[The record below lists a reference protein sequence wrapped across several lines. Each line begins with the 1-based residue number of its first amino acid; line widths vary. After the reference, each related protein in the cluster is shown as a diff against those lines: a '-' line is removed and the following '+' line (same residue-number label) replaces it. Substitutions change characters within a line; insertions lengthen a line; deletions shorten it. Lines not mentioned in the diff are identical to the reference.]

1 MKGILLM
8 LTFLTRI
15 PIRISFEFKREDFIK
30 GIVFVPFIGLI
41 IGAILWTIAQLGSFI
56 DKPIVILLI
65 WTAYIWITGGLHIDG
80 LADTV
85 DGIFSNRSRDRV
97 LEIMKDSRIG
107 AFGVLSIF
115 IVFAFNF
122 VLGIYIDYK
131 YFLLIPIVGRSC
143 ALLACSFSDYGRKE
157 GLGKDFIE
165 NCGTKEGIIA
175 FSFSSIVA
183 ILMGGYVPLF
193 TVLLLIPITI
203 MLTRYIK
210 EKIGGMTGDT
220 IGFVIETSQAIFI
233 FLLYITN
240 KLS

>member
-15 PIRISFEFKREDFIK
+15 PVKLSFEFKREDFIR
-30 GIVFVPFIGLI
+30 GIIYVPFIGFI
-41 IGAILWTIAQLGSFI
+41 IGAMLWAIAQLGSFM
-56 DKPIVILLI
+56 DKPVVILLI

-107 AFGVLSIF
+107 AFGVLSI
-115 IVFAFNF
+115 IIIYAFNF
-122 VLGIYIDYK
+122 VIGIYIDYK
-131 YFLLIPIVGRSC
+131 YFLLIPIIGRSC
-143 ALLACSFSDYGRKE
+143 ALLACSLSDYGRKE

-165 NCGTKEGIIA
+165 NCGKKEGIVA
-175 FSFSSIVA
+175 FVFSSVVA
-183 ILMGGYVPLF
+183 VLIGGYIPLL
-193 TVLLLIPITI
+193 TVLLLIPITVI
-203 MLTRYIK
+203 LTRYIR

-220 IGFVIETSQAIFI
+220 IGFMIEITQAVFI
-233 FLLYITN
+233 FVLYLMDKI
-240 KLS
+240 L